1 MKFHGA
7 FFKRPTSKIKQAKIY
22 FILNSSSKI
31 SKGGPPK
38 SAECASIEL
47 SNQRF
52 CYWNIEFYV
61 SDWTKPKL
69 SNISNKY
76 ASMFSK
82 LSYTTGISIFQMFRF
97 TALCLTFLSISL
109 VVMTTRGDCDSEMQC
124 VKQSRDRLLL
134 CYSSCNTLP
143 RGKLTC
149 LKSCY
154 LNVYR
159 KTQNCILDTK
169 PMW

>member
-1 MKFHGA
+1 MIVVQI
-7 FFKRPTSKIKQAKIY
+7 P
-22 FILNSSSKI
+22 N
-31 SKGGPPK
+31 GGPSK
-38 SAECASIEL
+38 SAKCSSIEL
-47 SNQRF
+47 SNQSF
-52 CYWNIEFYV
+52 CYWNRM
-61 SDWTKPKL
+61 L
-69 SNISNKY
+69 SSGLSNKY
-76 ASMFSK
+76 TSVFRK
-82 LSYTTGISIFQMFRF
+82 LSYTTGFSIFQMMKL
-97 TALCLTFLSISL
+97 TTLYLTFLSISL

-149 LKSCY
+149 LKTCY

-169 PMW
+169 PVW

>member
-1 MKFHGA
+1 MMK
-7 FFKRPTSKIKQAKIY
+7 
-22 FILNSSSKI
+22 L
-31 SKGGPPK
+31 
-38 SAECASIEL
+38 
-47 SNQRF
+47 
-52 CYWNIEFYV
+52 
-61 SDWTKPKL
+61 
-69 SNISNKY
+69 
-76 ASMFSK
+76 
-82 LSYTTGISIFQMFRF
+82 TTLYI
-97 TALCLTFLSISL
+97 TFLSISL

-149 LKSCY
+149 LKTCY

-169 PMW
+169 PV